1 MDSNATEMSTETK
14 KIHPFER
21 NGLGIAPFKYVGFY
35 VSKYQAIPG
44 DPSCPIQAGSSC
56 DHCGTAI
63 MNVCRIKSADGRE
76 FKVGNECVAKVGREY
91 DRALLTV
98 VEAAARKR
106 ARVAAKSLAAARA
119 DELATLL
126 ATDSVR
132 ATLALQPHPHPYRA
146 GLGETLLD
154 SLEFAVKR
162 SGAAGKARALK
173 TIKTLIGA

>member
-1 MDSNATEMSTETK
+1 MDSNATEMSTEAK

-44 DPSCPIQAGSSC
+44 DPSCPIQPGSSC

-76 FKVGNECVAKVGREY
+76 FKVGSDCVGKVGRAH
-91 DRALLTV
+91 DAALLTA

-106 ARVAAKSLAAARA
+106 AGAARKSLAAARA
-119 DELATLL
+119 AELATLL
-126 ATDSVR
+126 ATETVR

-146 GLGETLLD
+146 GLGDTLLD
-154 SLEFAVKR
+154 AIEFSVKR
-162 SGAAGKARALK
+162 SGAAGIARTLK
-173 TIKTLIGA
+173 TVKAQIA